1 MRQNT
6 NHTLWLHLTNHR
18 ESVAYV
24 KMQPPEHHTLLF
36 QNESIRLL
44 VYSGG
49 FCCNSEKKS
58 VGVDLCRS
66 VFTPYD
72 SIDLVEGVIPAGVAL
87 ACLLC
92 ACHQVSMPPSLL
104 KTWYLGAILVSEC
117 LSAPMCEGWL
127 FCLFLK
133 PPLWILCCLWI
144 WGRSHPL
151 VMLP

>member
-6 NHTLWLHLTNHR
+6 NHTLWLHLANHR

-44 VYSGG
+44 VCSG
-49 FCCNSEKKS
+49 FLLKFREKG

-72 SIDLVEGVIPAGVAL
+72 SIDLVEGVVPAGVAL

-92 ACHQVSMPPSLL
+92 ACRQVSMPPSLL

-133 PPLWILCCLWI
+133 PPLWILCCL
-144 WGRSHPL
+144 
-151 VMLP
+151 